1 MNAPSLHND
10 MAAIIRSAL
19 LPQRF
24 PIRRDVELSAGVRS
38 RDEVVSFYDHMW
50 LGRQML
56 AVAAVQIRG
65 TGLEAVLDAAS
76 FRQLLRAALAVL
88 DDPAAVLSACREIS
102 KQVDFDAALV
112 RFDTSSGALASA
124 TAGAGRVEMLTCD
137 GESRRLSV
145 GDVVWIAVGDVPP
158 PPSAEIPVEGLGH
171 VVDAAIERGA
181 GGCAAA
187 LLFRSQNRS
196 SRTATLVVPN
206 DLHAIPRVLGQIAAF
221 FSQQAIAEDDTE
233 GIDVAV
239 DEILTNAIGYAFT
252 DGKAHELYIHLAAE
266 AGDLVIEVHD
276 DGAPFD
282 PLGAAPPDLSD
293 DIELRQIGGLGIHF
307 VSTVMDKMDYRRT
320 AGWNVLTLRK
330 HLRQVTQSQGIES

>member
-1 MNAPSLHND
+1 VNVPSLHND
-10 MAAIIRSAL
+10 MTEIIRSAL

-38 RDEVVSFYDHMW
+38 RDGVVSFYDHMW

-88 DDPAAVLSACREIS
+88 DDPEAVLSACREIS
-102 KQVDFDAALV
+102 TQVNFDAALV
-112 RFDTSSGALASA
+112 RFDTSSGAVASA
-124 TAGAGRVEMLTCD
+124 TAGGGRVEMFTCD
-137 GESRRLSV
+137 GESRRLSA
-145 GDVVWIAVGDVPP
+145 GDVVWIAVGDAPLP
-158 PPSAEIPVEGLGH
+158 ASADIPVEGLGQL
-171 VVDAAIERGA
+171 VDGAIERGA

-187 LLFRSQNRS
+187 LFFRSQDRL

-206 DLHAIPRVLGQIAAF
+206 DLHAIPRVLGQISAF
-221 FSQQAIAEDDTE
+221 FSQHSIAEDDIE
-233 GIDVAV
+233 GIDVAI

-252 DGKAHELYIHLAAE
+252 DGRAHEIYIHLAAE
-266 AGDLVIEVHD
+266 AGELIIEVHD

-282 PLGAAPPDLSD
+282 PLGAPPPDLSD

-307 VSTVMDKMDYRRT
+307 VSTVMDKMEYRRT

-330 HLRQVTQSQGIES
+330 HLRQVAQSQEFES

>member
-1 MNAPSLHND
+1 VNEPSLHND
-10 MAAIIRSAL
+10 MADIIRKAL

-38 RDEVVSFYDHMW
+38 RDTVVSFYDHVW

-65 TGLEAVLDAAS
+65 TGIEAVLDAAS

-102 KQVDFDAALV
+102 TQVNFDAALV
-112 RFDTSSGALASA
+112 RFDTSSGAVASA
-124 TAGAGRVEMLTCD
+124 TAGGGRVEMFSCEAE
-137 GESRRLSV
+137 GRRLSA

-171 VVDAAIERGA
+171 LVDRAIERSG

-187 LLFRSQNRS
+187 LLFRSQHRPG
-196 SRTATLVVPN
+196 RTATFVVPN

-221 FSQQAIAEDDTE
+221 FSQHSMTEDDIE
-233 GIDVAV
+233 GIDVAI
-239 DEILTNAIGYAFT
+239 DEILTNAIGHAFT
-252 DGKAHELYIHLAAE
+252 DGMAHEMYVHLAAE
-266 AGDLVIEVHD
+266 AGEVVIEVHD

-282 PLGAAPPDLSD
+282 PLGAPPPDLSD

-307 VSTVMDKMDYRRT
+307 VSTVMDKMHYQRT
-320 AGWNVLTLRK
+320 AGWNVLTLHK
-330 HLRQVTQSQGIES
+330 HLRQVAQSQGFES